1 MNELSYTIC
10 DTLCVTMSSE
20 IDHIDPSTNL
30 FDDAIVIGPLPL
42 KTPQNP
48 SHHGE
53 VQNEKFPPAQLNI
66 LVASMQ
72 LDPPLWDNIFHE
84 RFFENLL
91 QAMRR
96 FGHHKFLIKE
106 KKGELTA
113 LPKSL
118 LSNLISQP
126 NCQIVWGKNPK
137 NKSGLAFEDYLKTCD
152 MVISQAPNSMTILE
166 ARLHDKITLVY
177 DQFEEE
183 SFWRHFKNEI
193 YFGIDISKLIDSA
206 ANYRRAENQKL
217 KKSLSVIA
225 IDKLAENI
233 SLKLSS

>member
-1 MNELSYTIC
+1 MQLIVNLNPKVVVGNFSDKSHFVFWKKLASNNQKIFMTLDGYIYPQLNDLSYTIC

-106 KKGELTA
+106 KKG
-113 LPKSL
+113 
-118 LSNLISQP
+118 
-126 NCQIVWGKNPK
+126 
-137 NKSGLAFEDYLKTCD
+137 
-152 MVISQAPNSMTILE
+152 
-166 ARLHDKITLVY
+166 
-177 DQFEEE
+177 
-183 SFWRHFKNEI
+183 
-193 YFGIDISKLIDSA
+193 
-206 ANYRRAENQKL
+206 
-217 KKSLSVIA
+217 
-225 IDKLAENI
+225 
-233 SLKLSS
+233 